1 MSVTAFS
8 GPAIVFGQNPLVPNE
23 YNPDIGSSLFYAGAG
38 ILDPRAAFT
47 YQPGE
52 AQNAPDFG
60 WYGLSDIVTLTAV
73 PYTSA
78 SNAIVT
84 SANPPAAVNGAS
96 TLALINANSTT
107 TGVYYSSVFTR
118 SDTGVVD
125 SVLALDAYASVT
137 ASATNGVLTITA
149 NSTMP
154 VSQGMVLLSASTTV
168 TGGTLGASSGV
179 YIASQL
185 TTTGTASSV
194 GNGQTGTYQLSQNV
208 TFTSGT
214 VTLAYPTVQ
223 SCAVPTNVQSP
234 SVWLWNPVAL
244 LGRVVSVTAASG
256 ATYATA
262 TVNGYDAYGFP
273 MSEAITISAGN
284 TVAGKKAFKYIK
296 SVVLSGGTADTTH
309 AYGVNTTSVVGL
321 PIRADSGA
329 ECVVNA
335 AASQVALTQN
345 TTFIANGFLPADRT
359 TPSATTG
366 DVRGTIDLANAS
378 GVNLAPSTGTN
389 KYVVRQIPQ
398 AANVQSSSGLFGLT
412 QYYNF

>member
-1 MSVTAFS
+1 MSTSAFS
-8 GPAIVFGQNPLVPNE
+8 GPVIVFGQSPYAGSE
-23 YNPDIGSSLFYAGAG
+23 YNPDLGSSLFYAGG
-38 ILDPRAAFT
+38 GLLDPRQPFT
-47 YQPGE
+47 YLPGE

-60 WYGLSDIVTLTAV
+60 WYGFSDIVSVTAV

-78 SNAIVT
+78 SGAIVA
-84 SANPPAAVNGAS
+84 SANPSSA
-96 TLALINANSTT
+96 TLTLVSSNSAT
-107 TGVYYSSVFTR
+107 TGVYYSSTFTR
-118 SDTGVVD
+118 SDTGATD
-125 SVLALDAYASVT
+125 TVLALDAYASVT

-154 VSQGMVLLSASTTV
+154 VGVGMVLLSSSTTV

-179 YIASQL
+179 YITSQL
-185 TTTGTASSV
+185 TTTGTSSTV

-223 SCAVPTNVQSP
+223 SCAVPTNGQTP

-244 LGRVVSVTAASG
+244 MGRAVSVTAAAS

-262 TVNGYDAYGFP
+262 TVNGYDCYGYP
-273 MSEAITISAGN
+273 MSEAITLSAGN

-309 AYGVNTTSVVGL
+309 AYSVNTTSVVGL
-321 PIRADSGA
+321 PIRSDTAA
-329 ECVVNA
+329 EVVVSA
-335 AASQVALTQN
+335 GASQVALTAN
-345 TTFIANGFLPADRT
+345 TAFAANGYLPADRT

-378 GVNLAPSTGTN
+378 GVNLAPSTGAN
-389 KYVVRQIPQ
+389 KYVFRQIPQ
-398 AANVQSSSGLFGLT
+398 AANVQSSAGLFGLT